1 MGLLD
6 SITQIAG
13 QALASSGNGQSGLLQ
28 GILGMVSQQPG
39 GLAGLIQAF
48 QSKGLGDVAASW
60 VGTGANLPISPDQ
73 LQNVLGSD
81 AVSSL
86 ASKFGLSSEDVS
98 GRLSELLPQVVD
110 KLTPNGQVE
119 DGASLDMGKA
129 LGMLQGMFNK

>member
-13 QALASSGNGQSGLLQ
+13 QAFASSGNGQSGLLQ

>member
-6 SITQIAG
+6 SISQIAG

-129 LGMLQGMFNK
+129 LGMLQRMFNK

>member
-6 SITQIAG
+6 SISQIAG